1 MNGKNLEKMK
11 KCKALFNMPWKKKI
25 LQGTSKNPG
34 FGYLISHYFSCRA
47 FKRKIIKL
55 EKSLPES

>member
-1 MNGKNLEKMK
+1 MK